1 MRGHLHYHR
10 LHLLIGHVAQKA
22 LQLVRLGR
30 SHAAMDKGAAN
41 HIARGTNQTA
51 FVAGLLQN
59 GLDQIAGGRFALG
72 AGDAHHFHLP
82 CRMAVQLGAH
92 GAESKAGIGNQQLGH
107 VQGQKALHHQ
117 RRRAILHSLGSVIVR
132 VKARAG
138 NAEEQP
144 PLGFLAAVHAG
155 QQHLAVSPS
164 FRYILRARARQIAQL
179 HCLFLPLIYNLY
191 IISKLFPFDN
201 L

>member
-1 MRGHLHYHR
+1 M
-10 LHLLIGHVAQKA
+10 
-22 LQLVRLGR
+22 LQIL
-30 SHAAMDKGAAN
+30 
-41 HIARGTNQTA
+41 
-51 FVAGLLQN
+51 
-59 GLDQIAGGRFALG
+59 
-72 AGDAHHFHLP
+72 
-82 CRMAVQLGAH
+82 
-92 GAESKAGIGNQQLGH
+92 
-107 VQGQKALHHQ
+107 LHHQ
-117 RRRAILHSLGSVIVR
+117 RRRAILHSLGSVIMR

-155 QQHLAVSPS
+155 QQYLAVAPS
-164 FRYILRARARQIAQL
+164 FRYILRARVRQIAQL